1 MSYYNEF
8 KSKLIFISIIIKIF
22 YCLKNYIKFEN
33 YENIFVSYELLW

>member
-22 YCLKNYIKFEN
+22 YCLKNYIKIMKIYLLVMN
-33 YENIFVSYELLW
+33 YYDKI